1 MDPAALARRCNLVN
15 YSFSGSV
22 ELSKTGTTCL
32 PFVSVKAPF
41 ASQDPNRLPTIL
53 HQFGPEGELG
63 PLSESALGIMERPE
77 SQTIGHRLP
86 FVRQSTPAPQSNSA
100 SRHATPAPQS
110 NSASRH
116 ATPVPQNLRSRGTT
130 PAPSPSVQ
138 HGSASLPPS
147 RASSVPPASNFES
160 PVAEATHQT
169 TGYIPSACGH
179 SVPPYNFEDYLPQ
192 SASTQKSSI
201 SLRRTRASSM
211 KRVSSAASAASSDIT
226 VHSDPDPMGF
236 IRQFKLCQLTDEE
249 KSSNRKGK
257 SQQERPYTAWFE
269 SAGDEPRVSPPNL
282 TARPDLELG
291 DIFYHKSPVGIQLW
305 VLYEVPDEG
314 KQWKPVLLGHLRE
327 ADSRR
332 LGLTPSSKPSWC
344 TEAWYH
350 KISKEPPT
358 TRVFILKKN

>member
-1 MDPAALARRCNLVN
+1 MDPAALARRRNLVN

-22 ELSKTGTTCL
+22 ELLKSGTTRL

-53 HQFGPEGELG
+53 RQFGPEGELG
-63 PLSESALGIMERPE
+63 GSVASGPLSGSALGIIMERPE
-77 SQTIGHRLP
+77 SQTIGYRPP
-86 FVRQSTPAPQSNSA
+86 FVRQSTP
-100 SRHATPAPQS
+100 TPQS

-138 HGSASLPPS
+138 HGPASVPPS
-147 RASSVPPASNFES
+147 RASSVPPASNFKS
-160 PVAEATHQT
+160 PVAETTPQT
-169 TGYIPSACGH
+169 TGYIPSARGH

-282 TARPDLELG
+282 TTRPDLELG

-327 ADSRR
+327 ADGRR

-344 TEAWYH
+344 TEAWYR

-358 TRVFILKKN
+358 THVFILKKN